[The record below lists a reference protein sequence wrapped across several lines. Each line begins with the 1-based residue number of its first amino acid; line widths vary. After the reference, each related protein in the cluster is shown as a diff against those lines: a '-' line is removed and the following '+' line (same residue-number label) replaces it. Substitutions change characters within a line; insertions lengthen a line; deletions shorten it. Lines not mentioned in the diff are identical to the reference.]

1 MSRIKITAISSCFLI
16 TVLENGDL
24 ALADALRTMA
34 TCTQLCTEVRSAI
47 PVMRWLD
54 FKGYEKHVH
63 AADVLRAVHMHGPS
77 PHLRGVDMRLLWRIH
92 IFKIQSILDLIDAT
106 VPGVSIGDGFASK
119 HRMRVS
125 MRLVRDSERPRENEL
140 WLRVSNPEPLHQMQA
155 HTWENDEDRQ
165 RAVFFSQPDDCGPV
179 GSFVRTALAVCD
191 PAHAFEREHKEQQA
205 SILNV
210 LRKHTCTQSEDE
222 AESYDVFLGY
232 AETESGL
239 LGWSQSST
247 QLFYTTL
254 LKQQHQID
262 DFQKVLDKI
271 PWHLASPVTKAL
283 EQNLKR
289 VPRLDARVAA
299 ILPFEVADIPKTGF
313 ENTDIHELSRF
324 FKIKRNGQQH
334 SLEEVINNQRVPV

>member
-16 TVLENGDL
+16 TVLENRDL
-24 ALADALRTMA
+24 ALADALRTMK

-54 FKGYEKHVH
+54 FKGYEKDVH

-77 PHLRGVDMRLLWRIH
+77 KHLRGVDMRFLWRIH
-92 IFKIQSILDLIDAT
+92 IFQIQSILDLIDAR
-106 VPGVSIGDGFASK
+106 VPGVSIGDAFASK
-119 HRMRVS
+119 DRMRVS
-125 MRLVRDSERPRENEL
+125 MRLVRDSQRPRENEL
-140 WLRVSNPEPLHQMQA
+140 WLQVSNPEPLHQMQA
-155 HTWENDEDRQ
+155 QAWENDETRQ
-165 RAVFFSQPDDCGPV
+165 RAVFFSQPDECGPV
-179 GSFVRTALAVCD
+179 GAFVRTALAVCD
-191 PAHAFEREHKEQQA
+191 PAHALEKGQKEQQA

-210 LRKHTCTQSEDE
+210 LRKHTCTRSKDK
-222 AESYDVFLGY
+222 AKSYDVFLGY

-239 LGWSQSST
+239 LGCSHSST

-271 PWHLASPVTKAL
+271 PWLLASPVAKAL
-283 EQNLKR
+283 EQNLER

-324 FKIKRNGQQH
+324 FKIQRNGQQH
-334 SLEEVINNQRVPV
+334 TLEEVIKNQRVPV

>member
-1 MSRIKITAISSCFLI
+1 MPPMKITAISSCFLI

-24 ALADALRTMA
+24 PLADALRTMA

-54 FKGYEKHVH
+54 FKGYEKDVH

-77 PHLRGVDMRLLWRIH
+77 PHLRGVDMRFLWRIP
-92 IFKIQSILDLIDAT
+92 IFRIQNILDLIDAR

-119 HRMRVS
+119 DRMRVS
-125 MRLVRDSERPRENEL
+125 MRLVRDSQSPRENEL

-155 HTWENDEDRQ
+155 QAWEDDEARQ
-165 RAVFFSQPDDCGPV
+165 RAVFFSEPDECGRV
-179 GSFVRTALAVCD
+179 GAFVRTALAACD
-191 PAHAFEREHKEQQA
+191 PAHALERGQKEQQA

-210 LRKHTCTQSEDE
+210 LRKHTCTRTDGK
-222 AESYDVFLGY
+222 AKTYDVFLGY
-232 AETESGL
+232 AETVSGL

-247 QLFYTTL
+247 QLFYTAL

-271 PWHLASPVTKAL
+271 PWLLASPITEAL
-283 EQNLKR
+283 EQNLER

-299 ILPFEVADIPKTGF
+299 ILPFEVAEIPKTGF
-313 ENTDIHELSRF
+313 ENTDVHELSRF
-324 FKIKRNGQQH
+324 FKIERNGQQQ
-334 SLEEVINNQRVPV
+334 SLQQVINNQRVPV